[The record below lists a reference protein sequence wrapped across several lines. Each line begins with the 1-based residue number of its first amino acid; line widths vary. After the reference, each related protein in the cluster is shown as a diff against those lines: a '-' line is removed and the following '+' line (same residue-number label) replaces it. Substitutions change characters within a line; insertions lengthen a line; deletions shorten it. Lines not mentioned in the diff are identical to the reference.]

1 MLDNLKIMAY
11 ALQNF
16 SAFKHPTLRTQQ
28 KLSAFGVQPRSEK
41 Q

>member
-16 SAFKHPTLRTQQ
+16 SAFKHPTLRAQQ
-28 KLSAFGVQPRSEK
+28 KLAPIGVHPLSDK